1 MNKMTPMILVMLML
15 TSVLASIDYAELQE
29 TKEIED
35 TNARAEAD
43 PEVVVITSPRET
55 TCTSS
60 GSCTDEMLS
69 GIPVNFKAYLRNSGD
84 ADLTNMQY
92 QVTVYVDEGGT
103 KGEIAKD
110 PSGNDLAWDNANA
123 VCSFTNCQET
133 SVAAGDFVGGG
144 ELTLK
149 ASDGTDITWNPTSGN
164 YIVIVSVTSSVLG
177 DPGNDELGVAVTV
190 RDYYDVAVEL
200 AWTDSQGN
208 DLGPTTEGD
217 DEKFFKISIS
227 LEAPGMSNMT
237 VRNATVAMTY
247 TGVDAA
253 DASSFMVGVNSTVD
267 TYSVVEDP
275 SATVT
280 GWAYVV
286 GDDGNQGSHVGQMVG
301 SITPSTSSS
310 NNQYSVS
317 ATLTGFTIYDYHSD
331 CGSSPFSTVRCEKSF
346 DSTTWS
352 DEYTGSNS
360 DTIEG
365 SSDSF
370 HDASLYEFQM
380 ISYDDVEDA
389 YEYYGGVGI
398 DITTS
403 LSPGDYILYSEVG
416 YDSSSMSF
424 LYDWNMSYTVTGTG
438 DNIGTSYYYTD
449 NCTDL
454 LTDITYKYLG
464 MATAKTDADMLGE
477 ACVTISLDEGSYS
490 IEAQANILGQWLEA
504 TDTLD
509 DKVEDMSLANN
520 RYTHDVNVENF
531 APQILSLE
539 SSTKDPIYG
548 QSNEPI
554 VLTAEA
560 FDVEGDTLD
569 YIWTDSMG
577 QDMGCN
583 ADSNTCTVQLTES
596 MIPTFE
602 FNLKVQDSYGASD
615 SGSGTIGVWNFGQ
628 YSTSGLDNGL
638 TANYDIIYK
647 TTGLNV
653 AFDNASLATDVSLP
667 GFDGTY
673 SSVGAVAF
681 NPSTTYDVDN
691 VDSQTVTIEFG
702 NDLGATSMW
711 VKVGNLWQLLAQGTP
726 NEVTATTSN
735 YTYNWGAGT
744 TMLASGAEVHLFGGQ
759 LTQDAAPSANI
770 SGFSATASKAGG
782 ISISWTVDGTML
794 SDDRVEVNVCETDAN
809 CASPVSAGSFES
821 GVSDT
826 LFSGQNTVHGTT
838 YHVTAAICNGGLC
851 SNEATG
857 SVVADKE
864 VADVTANGLTISE
877 SGETWV
883 VNWNASAEDPDIASW
898 LVCYMKASFTANEM
912 SALIG
917 TDACVETATT
927 SATINQYTTAG
938 TYDVHFAVVPVDVV
952 GNTATS
958 ASTTFIEYSR
968 DDVTTNPDDGSQT
981 TDSEASSGVPTWT
994 WGVIGVVVIAAFVVG
1009 AFILSRGD
1017 DGDDENKEWDY

>member
-15 TSVLASIDYAELQE
+15 TSVLASIDYVELQE

-60 GSCTDEMLS
+60 GSCTDELLS

-103 KGEIAKD
+103 KGDIAKD
-110 PSGNDLAWDNANA
+110 SSGNDLAWDNTNA
-123 VCSFTNCQET
+123 VCSFANCQET
-133 SVAAGDFVGGG
+133 TVVAGDFVGGG

-149 ASDGTDITWNPTSGN
+149 ASDGTDISWTPSSGN
-164 YIVIVSVTSSVLG
+164 YIVVVSVTSAVLG
-177 DPGNDELGVAVTV
+177 DPGNNELGVAVTV

-200 AWTDSQGN
+200 AWVDSAGN
-208 DLGPTTEGD
+208 ELGSTVEGD
-217 DEKFFKISIS
+217 DVKNFKISIS
-227 LEAPGMSNMT
+227 LEAPGMSNLT

-247 TGVDAA
+247 TGVDAG
-253 DASSFMVGVNSTVD
+253 DASSFMVGVNSSVD
-267 TYSVVEDP
+267 TYSVDEDP

-331 CGSSPFSTVRCEKSF
+331 CGGTAFTTVRCEKSF

-352 DEYTGSNS
+352 DEYTGSNT

-370 HDASLYEFQM
+370 HDASLYEFQL
-380 ISYDDVEDA
+380 ISYDDIEDS
-389 YEYYGGVGI
+389 YDYYGGIGI
-398 DITTS
+398 DITSS

-416 YDSSSMSF
+416 YDSSSLSF
-424 LYDWNMSYTVTGTG
+424 IYDWNMSYTVTGTG
-438 DNIGTSYYYTD
+438 DSIGTSYYYTD

-454 LTDITYKYLG
+454 LTEITYKYLG

-490 IEAQANILGQWLEA
+490 IEAQANILGQWMET

-509 DKVEDMSLANN
+509 TKVEDMSLANN
-520 RYTHDVNVENF
+520 RYSHDINVENF
-531 APQILSLE
+531 APQILSLT
-539 SSTKDPIYG
+539 SSAKDPVYG
-548 QSNEPI
+548 QTTEPI

-569 YIWTDSMG
+569 YLWTDSMG
-577 QDMGCN
+577 QDLGCD
-583 ADSNTCTVQLTES
+583 ADSNTCTVQLAES

-602 FNLKVQDSYGASD
+602 FNLEVQDSYGASD
-615 SGSGTIGVWNFGQ
+615 SGSSTVEVWNYGQ
-628 YSTSGLDNGL
+628 FTSSGLDNGL
-638 TANYDIIYK
+638 TAMYEIVYK
-647 TTGLNV
+647 TTGLSV
-653 AFDNASLATDVSLP
+653 TFDNATLATDTSLP
-667 GFDGTY
+667 NFDGTY
-673 SSVGAVAF
+673 SSVGAVSF

-691 VDSQTVTIEFG
+691 VDSQTITVEFG

-726 NEVTATTSN
+726 TEVDASTSS
-735 YTYNWGAGT
+735 YSFNWGAGT
-744 TMLASGAEVHLFGGQ
+744 TMLDSSAEMHLFGGQ
-759 LTQDAAPSANI
+759 LTQDASPSANI
-770 SGFSATASKAGG
+770 SGFAATASKAGG
-782 ISISWTVDGTML
+782 ISISWTIDGTML
-794 SDDRVEVNVCETDAN
+794 SDDKVVVNVCETDAN
-809 CASPVSAGSFES
+809 CASPVSAGSFDS

-838 YHVTAAICNGGLC
+838 YHVTAAVCNGGLC
-851 SNEATG
+851 SNEATA

-883 VNWNASAEDPDIASW
+883 VNWNASAEDSDIASW

-917 TDACVETATT
+917 TDACVSTATT

-958 ASTTFIEYSR
+958 ASSTFIEYSR